1 MALSDVIA
9 ELITPAILSEGF
21 FLEEVQ
27 ISNPGSHRIVI
38 CVIDGA
44 KPLNLDEVASVSRII
59 SALLDE
65 APLMGETPFT
75 LEVSSPGVDR
85 PLTLPR
91 HWKKNV
97 RRLIRATMLNGDVI
111 TGRLTEFNGE
121 SATLVE
127 NIKGRAKTHALVLA
141 DIKRAVVEIEF
152 NRKEEL

>member
-1 MALSDVIA
+1 MALNDLIA

-27 ISNPGSHRIVI
+27 ISNPGNHSIVL
-38 CVIDGA
+38 CLIDGE
-44 KPLNLDEVASVSRII
+44 KPLNLDEVTSVSRII
-59 SALLDE
+59 STLLDE
-65 APLMGETPFT
+65 APFMGETPFT

-91 HWKKNV
+91 HWKKNAT
-97 RRLIRATMLNGDVI
+97 RLIRATMLNGDVI
-111 TGRLTEFNGE
+111 TGRLTEFNEE

-127 NIKGRAKTHALVLA
+127 NIKGREKSQVVIIA

-152 NRKEEL
+152 NRKGEL

>member
-1 MALSDVIA
+1 MALNDLIA

-27 ISNPGSHRIVI
+27 ISNPGNHSIVL
-38 CVIDGA
+38 CFIDGER
-44 KPLNLDEVASVSRII
+44 PLNLAEVTSVSRVI

-65 APLMGETPFT
+65 APFMGAMSFT

-91 HWKKNV
+91 HWKKNI

-111 TGRLTEFNGE
+111 TGRLTEFNE
-121 SATLVE
+121 ERATLME
-127 NIKGRAKTHALVLA
+127 NIKGREQTHALVLA

-152 NRKEEL
+152 NRKGEL

>member
-1 MALSDVIA
+1 MALNDLIA
-9 ELITPAILSEGF
+9 ELITPAILNVGF

-27 ISNPGSHRIVI
+27 ISNPDNQSIVI

-59 SALLDE
+59 SAILDE
-65 APLMGETPFT
+65 APVMGAMSFT

-91 HWKKNV
+91 HWKKNIT
-97 RRLIRATMLNGDVI
+97 RLIRATMLNGGVI

-127 NIKGRAKTHALVLA
+127 NIKGRAKTHTLVLA

-152 NRKEEL
+152 NRKGEL